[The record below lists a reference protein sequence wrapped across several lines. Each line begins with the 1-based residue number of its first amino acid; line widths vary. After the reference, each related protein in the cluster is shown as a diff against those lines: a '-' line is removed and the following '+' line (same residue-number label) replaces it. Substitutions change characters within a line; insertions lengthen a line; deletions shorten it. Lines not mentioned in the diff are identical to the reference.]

1 MLKLISF
8 YKFIKILNPID
19 NKLIFKKFLIDN
31 KLKGSII
38 FSLEGI
44 NGSIAGKQSNIELLS
59 NFLKKKFLF
68 DEFDNINE
76 CDVDFIPFKKAK
88 IKIKKEVVPLNELFN
103 DNKYKFQNRVEPE
116 DWNKLILSNDV
127 TVVDVRKS
135 FESEI
140 GTFEKAI
147 NPKIND
153 FRKFPEY
160 FEKLSSDKDKK
171 IAMFCTGGIRCEKAA
186 SYLFK
191 RGFKNVYQLK
201 GGILNYLNKIP
212 SKKSLWNG
220 ECFVFDERITVV
232 NNSKIGNYLMCAG
245 CRTPISKK
253 DIQSPK
259 YEKDVSCPKCFDKLT
274 EKQKYRFRMRASQKL
289 NDKLK
294 TNLLHRASV

>member
-8 YKFIKILNPID
+8 YKFVKILNPID

-38 FSLEGI
+38 FSFEGI

-76 CDVDFIPFKKAK
+76 CVVDFIPFKKAK

-289 NDKLK
+289 NGKLK
-294 TNLLHRASV
+294 TNLLHRVSV

>member
-8 YKFIKILNPID
+8 YKFVKILNPVD

-59 NFLKKKFLF
+59 NFLKEKFLF

-76 CDVDFIPFKKAK
+76 SDVDFIPFKKAK

-212 SKKSLWNG
+212 YKKSLWNG

-289 NDKLK
+289 NGKLK

>member
-8 YKFIKILNPID
+8 YKFVKILNPVD

-38 FSLEGI
+38 FSFEGI

-76 CDVDFIPFKKAK
+76 CVVDFIPFKKAK

-289 NDKLK
+289 NGKLK

>member
-8 YKFIKILNPID
+8 YKFVKILNPID

-38 FSLEGI
+38 FSFEGI

-76 CDVDFIPFKKAK
+76 CVVDFIPFKKAK

-289 NDKLK
+289 NGKLK
-294 TNLLHRASV
+294 TNLLQRASV

>member
-8 YKFIKILNPID
+8 YKFVKILNPID

-201 GGILNYLNKIP
+201 GGILNYLNKIS

-289 NDKLK
+289 NGKLK

>member
-8 YKFIKILNPID
+8 YKFVKILNPID

-38 FSLEGI
+38 FSFEGI

-76 CDVDFIPFKKAK
+76 CVVDFIPFKKAK

-103 DNKYKFQNRVEPE
+103 DNKYKFQNKVEPE

-289 NDKLK
+289 NGKLK

>member
-8 YKFIKILNPID
+8 YKFVKILNPID

-38 FSLEGI
+38 FSFEGI
-44 NGSIAGKQSNIELLS
+44 NGSIAGKQPNIELLS

-289 NDKLK
+289 NGKLK

>member
-8 YKFIKILNPID
+8 YKFVKISNPID

-38 FSLEGI
+38 FSFEGI

-59 NFLKKKFLF
+59 NLLKKKFLF

-147 NPKIND
+147 NPEIND
-153 FRKFPEY
+153 FRKFPKY

-171 IAMFCTGGIRCEKAA
+171 IAMYCTGGIRCEKAA

-232 NNSKIGNYLMCAG
+232 NTSKIGNYLMCAG

-289 NDKLK
+289 NGKLK

>member
-8 YKFIKILNPID
+8 YKFVKILNPID

-59 NFLKKKFLF
+59 NFLKEKFLF

-76 CDVDFIPFKKAK
+76 SDVDFIPFKKAK

-289 NDKLK
+289 NGKLK
-294 TNLLHRASV
+294 TNLLQRASV

>member
-1 MLKLISF
+1 
-8 YKFIKILNPID
+8 
-19 NKLIFKKFLIDN
+19 
-31 KLKGSII
+31 
-38 FSLEGI
+38 
-44 NGSIAGKQSNIELLS
+44 
-59 NFLKKKFLF
+59 
-68 DEFDNINE
+68 
-76 CDVDFIPFKKAK
+76 DFIPFKKAK

-103 DNKYKFQNRVEPE
+103 DNKNKIQNRVEPE

-289 NDKLK
+289 NGKLK

>member
-8 YKFIKILNPID
+8 YKFVKILNPID

-220 ECFVFDERITVV
+220 ECFVFDERITLV

-289 NDKLK
+289 NGKLK

>member
-8 YKFIKILNPID
+8 YKFVKILNPVD

-38 FSLEGI
+38 FSFEGI

-76 CDVDFIPFKKAK
+76 CHVDFIPFKKAK

-186 SYLFK
+186 NYLFK

-289 NDKLK
+289 NGKLK

>member
-8 YKFIKILNPID
+8 YKFVKILNPVD

-38 FSLEGI
+38 FSFEGI
-44 NGSIAGKQSNIELLS
+44 NGSVAGKQSNIELLS

-160 FEKLSSDKDKK
+160 FEKLLSDKDKK

-289 NDKLK
+289 NGKLK

>member
-8 YKFIKILNPID
+8 YKFVKILNPVD

-59 NFLKKKFLF
+59 NFLKEKFLF

-76 CDVDFIPFKKAK
+76 SDVDFIPFKKAK

-103 DNKYKFQNRVEPE
+103 DNKYKFQNRVQPE

-289 NDKLK
+289 NGKLK

>member
-8 YKFIKILNPID
+8 YKFVEISNPID

-38 FSLEGI
+38 FSFEGI

-59 NFLKKKFLF
+59 NLLKKKFLF

-103 DNKYKFQNRVEPE
+103 DNKYKFQNRVKPE

-147 NPKIND
+147 NPEIND

-191 RGFKNVYQLK
+191 RGFKNVYKLK

-289 NDKLK
+289 NGKLK

>member
-1 MLKLISF
+1 MPKLISF
-8 YKFIKILNPID
+8 YKFVKILNPID

-38 FSLEGI
+38 FSFEGI

-232 NNSKIGNYLMCAG
+232 NKSKIGNYLMCAG

-289 NDKLK
+289 NGKLK

>member
-8 YKFIKILNPID
+8 YKFVKILNPID

-38 FSLEGI
+38 FSFEGI

-147 NPKIND
+147 NPKIKD

-201 GGILNYLNKIP
+201 GGILNYINKIP

-289 NDKLK
+289 NGKLK

>member
-8 YKFIKILNPID
+8 YKFVKILNPVD

-38 FSLEGI
+38 FSFEGI

-76 CDVDFIPFKKAK
+76 CHVDFIPFKKAK

-140 GTFEKAI
+140 GTFEKVI

-289 NDKLK
+289 NGKLK

>member
-8 YKFIKILNPID
+8 YKFVKIKSPVD
-19 NKLIFKKFLIDN
+19 YKFTFKKFLIDN

-44 NGSIAGKQSNIELLS
+44 NGSVSGKQGNIDLLVE
-59 NFLKKKFLF
+59 FLKQTFSFK
-68 DEFDNINE
+68 EFDTINDCE
-76 CDVDFIPFKKAK
+76 VDFIPFKRAK
-88 IKIKKEVVPLNELFN
+88 IKIKNEVVPLNELFN
-103 DNKYKFQNRVEPE
+103 DDKYKFQNRVDPQ

-135 FESEI
+135 FESDI

-147 NPKIND
+147 NPKVND

-160 FEKLSSDKDKK
+160 FEKLSGDKDKK

-201 GGILNYLNKIP
+201 GGILNYLNNVP
-212 SKKSLWNG
+212 EKKSLWNG

-232 NNSKIGNYLMCAG
+232 HNSKKGNYLMCAG
-245 CRTPISKK
+245 CRTPMLQK

-259 YEKDVSCPKCFDKLT
+259 YEKDVSCPKCHDKLT
-274 EKQKYRFRMRASQKL
+274 EKQKFRFRMRASQKL
-289 NDKLK
+289 NSKFK
-294 TNLLHRASV
+294 SGSLHRTSV

>member
-8 YKFIKILNPID
+8 YKFVKILNPID

-59 NFLKKKFLF
+59 NFLKEKFLF

-220 ECFVFDERITVV
+220 ECFVFDERITVI

-289 NDKLK
+289 NGKLK

>member
-8 YKFIKILNPID
+8 YKFVKILNPID

-38 FSLEGI
+38 FSFEGI
-44 NGSIAGKQSNIELLS
+44 NGSIAGKQSNIELLI

-289 NDKLK
+289 NGKLK

>member
-8 YKFIKILNPID
+8 YKFVKILNPID

-38 FSLEGI
+38 FSFEGI
-44 NGSIAGKQSNIELLS
+44 NGSIAGKQSNIEILS

-289 NDKLK
+289 NGKLK

>member
-8 YKFIKILNPID
+8 YKFVKILNPID

-59 NFLKKKFLF
+59 NLLKKKFLF

-103 DNKYKFQNRVEPE
+103 DNKYKFQNRVKPE

-147 NPKIND
+147 NPEIND

-289 NDKLK
+289 NGKLK

>member
-8 YKFIKILNPID
+8 YKFVKILNPVD

-38 FSLEGI
+38 FSFEGI

-289 NDKLK
+289 NGKLK

>member
-8 YKFIKILNPID
+8 YKFVKILNPID

-38 FSLEGI
+38 FSFEGI

-59 NFLKKKFLF
+59 NLLKKKFLF

-289 NDKLK
+289 NGKLK

>member
-8 YKFIKILNPID
+8 YKFVKILNPID

-38 FSLEGI
+38 FSFEGI
-44 NGSIAGKQSNIELLS
+44 NGSIAGKQPNIELLS

-191 RGFKNVYQLK
+191 RGFKNVYQLR

-220 ECFVFDERITVV
+220 ECFVFDERITLV

-289 NDKLK
+289 NGKLK

>member
-8 YKFIKILNPID
+8 YKFVKILNPID

-38 FSLEGI
+38 FSFEGI

-147 NPKIND
+147 NPEIND

-253 DIQSPK
+253 DIQSHK

-289 NDKLK
+289 NGKLK

>member
-8 YKFIKILNPID
+8 YKFVKILNPID

-147 NPKIND
+147 NPKIKD

-220 ECFVFDERITVV
+220 ECFVFDERITVI

-289 NDKLK
+289 NGKLK

>member
-8 YKFIKILNPID
+8 YKFVKILNPID

-127 TVVDVRKS
+127 TVIDVRKS

-191 RGFKNVYQLK
+191 RGFKKVYQLK

-289 NDKLK
+289 NGKLK

>member
-8 YKFIKILNPID
+8 YKFVKILNPID

-38 FSLEGI
+38 FSFEGI
-44 NGSIAGKQSNIELLS
+44 NGSIAGKQSNIESLS

-116 DWNKLILSNDV
+116 DWNKLILLNDV

-289 NDKLK
+289 NGKLK

>member
-8 YKFIKILNPID
+8 YKFVKILNPID

-38 FSLEGI
+38 FSFEGI

-76 CDVDFIPFKKAK
+76 CVVDFIPFKKAK

-135 FESEI
+135 FEIEI

-289 NDKLK
+289 NGKLK

>member
-8 YKFIKILNPID
+8 YKFVKILNPID

-38 FSLEGI
+38 FSFEGI

-68 DEFDNINE
+68 DEFDNINK

-116 DWNKLILSNDV
+116 NWNKLILSNDV

-289 NDKLK
+289 NGKLK

>member
-8 YKFIKILNPID
+8 YKFVKILNPID

-68 DEFDNINE
+68 DEFDNRNE

-116 DWNKLILSNDV
+116 DWNKLILSKDV

-147 NPKIND
+147 NPEIND
-153 FRKFPEY
+153 FRKFPKY

-171 IAMFCTGGIRCEKAA
+171 IAMYCTGGIRCEKAA

-259 YEKDVSCPKCFDKLT
+259 YEKDVSCPKCFDKLI

-289 NDKLK
+289 NGKLK

>member
-8 YKFIKILNPID
+8 YKFVKILNPID

-38 FSLEGI
+38 FSFEGI

-76 CDVDFIPFKKAK
+76 CVVDFIPFKKAK

-160 FEKLSSDKDKK
+160 FEKLSNDKDKK

-212 SKKSLWNG
+212 SKKSSWNG

-289 NDKLK
+289 NGKLK